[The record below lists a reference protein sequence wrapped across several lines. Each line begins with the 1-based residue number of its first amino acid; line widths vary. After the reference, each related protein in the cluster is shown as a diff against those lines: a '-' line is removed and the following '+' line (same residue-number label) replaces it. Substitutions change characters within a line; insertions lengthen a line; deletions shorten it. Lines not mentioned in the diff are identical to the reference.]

1 MVTVLYSDVKIRY
14 FGIWPAGISDAAV
27 TSICAHAEAVL
38 TQRAGA
44 TGTLDLT
51 TASAVQLSIDLVV
64 MMIERALYGWA
75 SGAATGVNPPPL
87 WNADMESR
95 LQMLLQDTTSDGTD
109 LIDSHTWTES

>member
-1 MVTVLYSDVKIRY
+1 MVTVAYTDVKIRY
-14 FGIWPAGISDAAV
+14 FGIWPAAITDAAV
-27 TSICAHAEAVL
+27 TSICAQAETVL

-51 TASAVQLSIDLVV
+51 SASAVQLSVDLVV

-87 WNADMESR
+87 WNSDMESR

-109 LIDSHTWTES
+109 LLDSHDWNVS